1 VCDKGDGGAVASL
14 RPDVR
19 SAWMAQNP
27 LPPEL
32 RYYSLVTLPTPD
44 RVSRIIE
51 KTYRKLGAIDWR
63 NDSQVIYSDQ
73 IIPGS
78 TLLGFL
84 NGDHWSIAVP
94 LSRSH
99 PTISRWWV
107 NKNDYPREA
116 MLEAVLRFIEEDLQ
130 GGRQLSPAE
139 PRVYK

>member
-1 VCDKGDGGAVASL
+1 MSL

-51 KTYRKLGAIDWR
+51 KSYLKLGAIDWR

-84 NGDHWSIAVP
+84 NADHWAIAVP
-94 LSRSH
+94 LEPFSPDNKPVVGEQERLSARGHARSRAAFHRGGPAGATAGQVRRGHRS
-99 PTISRWWV
+99 T
-107 NKNDYPREA
+107 
-116 MLEAVLRFIEEDLQ
+116 ED
-130 GGRQLSPAE
+130 
-139 PRVYK
+139 